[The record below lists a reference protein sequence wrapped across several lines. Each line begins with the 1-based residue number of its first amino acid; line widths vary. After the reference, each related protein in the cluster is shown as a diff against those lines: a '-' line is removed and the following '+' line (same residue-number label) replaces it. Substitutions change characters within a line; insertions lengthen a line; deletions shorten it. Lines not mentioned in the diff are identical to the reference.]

1 MPLAIDVVLPCL
13 DEALALPWVLSRMP
27 DRARAIVVDNGSSDG
42 SAAIAREA
50 GALVVD
56 CAQRGYGA
64 ACAAGLDAATAD
76 VVAFCDCDGSIDPT
90 DIPALADRLE
100 HGVDLVIARRRPVSR
115 AAWSWPAR
123 VANRELARRV
133 RKRTSLR
140 IVDVGPVRVAKRQ
153 TFVSLDLRD
162 RRSGYPLETL
172 LRAAEAGLVVAQADV
187 TYHERVGRS
196 KVTGSLTGY
205 VEAVRDMSA
214 VLKQ

>member
-1 MPLAIDVVLPCL
+1 VPLAIDVVLPCL
-13 DEALALPWVLSRMP
+13 DEALALPWVLARMP
-27 DRARAIVVDNGSSDG
+27 DHTRAIVVDNGSSDG
-42 SAAIAREA
+42 SAVIARKA
-50 GALVVD
+50 GALVID

-76 VVAFCDCDGSIDPT
+76 VVAFCDCDGSIDPK
-90 DIPALADRLE
+90 DIPVLADRLA
-100 HGVDLVIARRRPVSR
+100 HGVDLVIGRRVPISR
-115 AAWSWPAR
+115 AAWSLPAR
-123 VANRELARRV
+123 IANRELARRI

-162 RRSGYPLETL
+162 RRSGYPVETL

-187 TYHERVGRS
+187 TYHERVGKS

-205 VEAVRDMSA
+205 LQAVRDMSA